1 MTYEQ
6 LSIEGVWLLTP
17 RVFGDE
23 RGYFMET
30 FKADEFCRNIGDVT
44 FIQDNESQSSHGVVR
59 GLHYQAGDRAQAK
72 LVRVTEGRIL
82 DVIVDL
88 RKKSPTFGQHLA
100 IELSDVNKHQ
110 MFIPRGFAHGFAVLS
125 DTARFQYKVD
135 NVYDPSAERTLLFN
149 DADLGIVWPVD
160 NRLMTVSQK
169 DLNGVRFNDLADLF

>member
-1 MTYEQ
+1 M
-6 LSIEGVWLLTP
+6 
-17 RVFGDE
+17 
-23 RGYFMET
+23 
-30 FKADEFCRNIGDVT
+30 
-44 FIQDNESQSSHGVVR
+44 R

>member
-1 MTYEQ
+1 
-6 LSIEGVWLLTP
+6 
-17 RVFGDE
+17 
-23 RGYFMET
+23 
-30 FKADEFCRNIGDVT
+30 
-44 FIQDNESQSSHGVVR
+44 
-59 GLHYQAGDRAQAK
+59 
-72 LVRVTEGRIL
+72 
-82 DVIVDL
+82 
-88 RKKSPTFGQHLA
+88 
-100 IELSDVNKHQ
+100 